1 MESINNAAAA
11 FDPRFLGVTTV
22 AGRCLLYTSFVA
34 VAAAA
39 GALGLA
45 AAVVLGENRG
55 LTLAGRSFDSV
66 DLAGML
72 AGLAV
77 IIGFALGYYGRQW
90 LHERRQP
97 GSPPQER

>member
-1 MESINNAAAA
+1 M
-11 FDPRFLGVTTV
+11 
-22 AGRCLLYTSFVA
+22 A